1 MVLKNAYLEALMICA
16 MLLHVCSASAWEHS
30 SGDNY
35 KPGTF
40 EKEGFIHCCLERQ
53 LDGVLTRYFKGA
65 NDLVLLSIDENKSVS
80 EVKYEAGPDHDLF
93 PHIYGPINRT
103 AITSVNLLT

>member
-1 MVLKNAYLEALMICA
+1 
-16 MLLHVCSASAWEHS
+16 MLLHICLASVWERC

-35 KPGTF
+35 KPETF

-53 LDGVLTRYFKGA
+53 LAGVLTRYFKGA
-65 NDLVLLSIDENKSVS
+65 NNLVLLSIDENKLLS

-93 PHIYGPINRT
+93 PHVYGPINKT
-103 AITSVNLLT
+103 AVTSVKPLS